1 MPLALV
7 ENAACM
13 EIASQIAGWLI
24 LVIGLLALV
33 IFALAVFTMVQAW
46 YYLGHRKTELE
57 RDLGFRDGSACHVV
71 DGKYESTVAIDAVE
85 EGRPFALAG
94 VCSGDVVPDLSHIG
108 LFRLL
113 HRRRGSIAEL
123 AVADGGEGPPFHQ
136 RPSRVIK
143 INVPPACATRPRGG

>member
-71 DGKYESTVAIDAVE
+71 DGKYELNGCYRR
-85 EGRPFALAG
+85 GRRG
-94 VCSGDVVPDLSHIG
+94 TSVCS
-108 LFRLL
+108 
-113 HRRRGSIAEL
+113 RGSLQWRCCARFIAHWSVQ
-123 AVADGGEGPPFHQ
+123 A
-136 RPSRVIK
+136 
-143 INVPPACATRPRGG
+143 ATSSPRIDR